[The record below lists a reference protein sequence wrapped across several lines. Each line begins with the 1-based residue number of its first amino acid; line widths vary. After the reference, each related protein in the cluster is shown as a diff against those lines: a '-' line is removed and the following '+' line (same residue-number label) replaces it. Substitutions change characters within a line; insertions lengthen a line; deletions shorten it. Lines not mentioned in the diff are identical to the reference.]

1 MLTWLA
7 RFFKETVLLPT
18 YCSTSNKILV
28 FSSTEEFRITLTMYC
43 NADKDLP
50 FCPINRPES
59 SPLIS
64 INGSSDLPSS
74 FFVKKGVAL
83 IPVNDINFSTMS
95 IAFEVTEKMISS
107 FIRKV
112 HNNRKTLVRPRVVI
126 AVPSGI
132 TQVEKRAVRDSAES
146 AGAREVFLIEEP
158 MAAAIGVDLP
168 VQEPTGNMII
178 DIGGGTTEVAIISM
192 SGIVYSRSVRI
203 AGDEMDEAIVN
214 YIKKKYNLLIGERT
228 AEEVKIRIGSAYPLK
243 KRMTMEVKGRDLV
256 AGIPKTLIISD
267 EEVREALTET
277 FGTIV
282 EAVKIALE
290 RTPPELA
297 ADIVDKGLVVAG
309 GGSLIKGLDALLKE
323 ATGLPI
329 TLAMDPLSAVALGA
343 GKVLGEPKLLRKVN
357 I

>member
-1 MLTWLA
+1 VVSLFWDWFSNDLAIDLGTANTLVNVKGQGIVLREPSVVAINAQTKEVQAVGQQAKQMLGRA
-7 RFFKETVLLPT
+7 PGSIVAIRP
-18 YCSTSNKILV
+18 
-28 FSSTEEFRITLTMYC
+28 M
-43 NADKDLP
+43 KD
-50 FCPINRPES
+50 
-59 SPLIS
+59 
-64 INGSSDLPSS
+64 
-74 FFVKKGVAL
+74 GV
-83 IPVNDINFSTMS
+83 
-95 IAFEVTEKMISS
+95 IAHFEVTEQMIRH
-107 FIRKV
+107 FIQKV

-158 MAAAIGVDLP
+158 MAAAIGVGLP

-192 SGIVYSRSVRI
+192 SGIVYSKSVRI

-214 YIKKKYNLLIGERT
+214 YIKRKYNLLIGERT
-228 AEEVKIRIGSAYPLK
+228 AEEVKIAIGSAYPMD
-243 KRMTMEVKGRDLV
+243 KRATMEVKGRDLV
-256 AGIPKTLIISD
+256 AGIPKTLVISD
-267 EEVREALTET
+267 EEIREALTET
-277 FGTIV
+277 FGTII

-297 ADIVDKGLVVAG
+297 ADIVDKGVVVAG
-309 GGSLIKGLDALLKE
+309 GGSLIKGLDTLLKE

-329 TLAMDPLSAVALGA
+329 TLSDDPLSAVALGA
-343 GKVLGEPKLLRKVN
+343 GKVLEDSQLLRKVT